1 MQTSNHCV
9 QDASIGIMCEG
20 PKTRTPGTVVPL
32 GVSLFSTLFSVAAIG
47 GKLPRAFDCT
57 LIIGR
62 DRKRVKTRM

>member
-20 PKTRTPGTVVPL
+20 PKTRTPGTVVPP

-47 GKLPRAFDCT
+47 GKLPRAFDCIH
-57 LIIGR
+57 IIGR
-62 DRKRVKTRM
+62 ALNDVKTPM